1 MPYGG
6 ELTDFTQYGLAAA
19 VTFLLL
25 KEIFAF
31 IVKMR
36 ERANTTSTV
45 TTNTMSTCSFTAHQD
60 AIISNLQDIRDGI
73 RDLVELSKRKR

>member
-1 MPYGG
+1 MRTV
-6 ELTDFTQYGLAAA
+6 TDFAQYGLAAA

-31 IVKMR
+31 IIKMR

-45 TTNTMSTCSFTAHQD
+45 TTNTTSMCSFTAHQEV
-60 AIISNLQDIRDGI
+60 ITRSLIEIRDGI
-73 RDLVELSKRKR
+73 RDLVKLSEKKR

>member
-1 MPYGG
+1 M
-6 ELTDFTQYGLAAA
+6 TDFTQYGLAAA

-36 ERANTTSTV
+36 ERANTTTTV
-45 TTNTMSTCSFTAHQD
+45 ATNTTSMCSFTARQD
-60 AIISNLQDIRDGI
+60 EIIVSLRDIRDGI
-73 RDLVELSKRKR
+73 RDLVKLSERKK